1 MRREISNNQSERQS
15 GCMSRMLTAEEIKEK
30 LRKTTQNYYY
40 DLHSGNLTQTKRLR
54 ATERIKTL
62 KEVLGLSES
71 DILDDLMKG

>member
-1 MRREISNNQSERQS
+1 MKSSNQSERQS

-30 LRKTTQNYYY
+30 LKKTTENYFY

-71 DILDDLMKG
+71 DILDDIMKG